1 MAIEKNNAKTD
12 PANRKT
18 GFFGRLKAL
27 RDNRR
32 GAMAVNFA
40 LLLIPL
46 LASVGLS
53 IDGSRFLLT
62 RYYLQ
67 SAVDRAALAVATVY
81 QDQATLDALASEYV
95 TKNFALSDTTLGQVS
110 TSVTGD
116 IITVNG
122 AATMK
127 TLFMSILQV
136 SQVQVSVTTE
146 VKRAGGGLLVGLVLD
161 NTGSMW
167 SGSPS
172 KISSLRSASDILVDA
187 IFDGETEPEDLRV
200 AIIPYAATVNPG
212 SIGDSIVGP
221 HSYGLRT
228 DDIDGW
234 KGCVMERAGA
244 NSIDDTGPDVEKWQP
259 FFWETSVDND
269 YDPDDP
275 DTIHPGGYYNS
286 NGITGPNI
294 GCPTPILPLTNSYAD
309 VDAAVDALSAWNRGG
324 TLGDIGMAWGIRALS
339 PGLPFDQSTEIDPKT
354 GATLWDSPRWRKAIM
369 IMTDGD
375 NLFYDL
381 PSNAGPNEPHPGHSD
396 YTAYGRLG
404 ESQANAIFGTSN
416 KNIAKG
422 IVDDRLKTLCTRA
435 KNQDIIIYT
444 VTFGSSPSSSTKQ
457 IFQDCASDPGKYYH
471 APSQTELENAFGTI
485 GAELSKLRIVK

>member
-1 MAIEKNNAKTD
+1 MAIDRKRERASD
-12 PANRKT
+12 PANRAT
-18 GFFGRLKAL
+18 GLFARLRAM
-27 RDNRR
+27 RENRR

-62 RYYLQ
+62 RYHLQ
-67 SAVDRAALAVATVY
+67 SAVDAAALAVATVY
-81 QDQATLDALASEYV
+81 QDKPTLDALAGKFV
-95 TKNFALSDTTLGQVS
+95 TNNFSLADASLDTVS
-110 TSVTGD
+110 TAVTGD
-116 IITVNG
+116 VITVDG
-122 AATMK
+122 SATMQ

-136 SQVQVSVTTE
+136 SEVQVSVRTK
-146 VKRAGGGLLVGLVLD
+146 VKRAGGGLLVSLVLD

-167 SGSPS
+167 SGS
-172 KISSLRSASDILVDA
+172 KIASLRSASDILVDA
-187 IFDGETEPEDLRV
+187 IFDGEAEPADLRV
-200 AIIPYAATVNPG
+200 SIVPYASTVNVG
-212 SIGDSIVGP
+212 SVADSIVGT
-221 HSYGLRT
+221 HSYGLRS
-228 DDIDGW
+228 DDKDKW
-234 KGCVMERAGA
+234 KGCVRERSGA
-244 NSIDDTGPDVEKWQP
+244 NSIADTGPDVEKWFP
-259 FFWETSVDND
+259 FFWEPSVDND
-269 YDPDDP
+269 YDLDDES
-275 DTIHPGGYYNS
+275 TIYPGGSYNS

-324 TLGDIGMAWGIRALS
+324 TLGDIGMAWGIRTLS
-339 PGLPFDQSTEIDPKT
+339 PGEPFTESTELDPKT

-381 PSNAGPNEPHPGHSD
+381 PSDAGPNEAHPGKSD
-396 YTAYGRLG
+396 DTGYGRLG
-404 ESQANAIFGTSN
+404 ESQANAIFETNNANNAKSIIDTRL
-416 KNIAKG
+416 KSLCTTAKG
-422 IVDDRLKTLCTRA
+422 
-435 KNQDIIIYT
+435 QDVIIYT

-485 GAELSKLRIVK
+485 GAELSKLRIIE

>member
-1 MAIEKNNAKTD
+1 MAIDRKRERSSD
-12 PANRKT
+12 PAKRAT
-18 GFFGRLKAL
+18 GLFARI
-27 RDNRR
+27 RDMRENRR

-62 RYYLQ
+62 RYHLQ
-67 SAVDRAALAVATVY
+67 SAVDAAALAVATVY
-81 QDQATLDALASEYV
+81 QDQTTLDALASKFV
-95 TKNFALSDTTLGQVS
+95 TNNFTLADASLDTVS
-110 TSVTGD
+110 TAVTGD
-116 IITVNG
+116 VITVDG
-122 AATMK
+122 SATMQ

-136 SQVQVSVTTE
+136 SEVQVSVRTK
-146 VKRAGGGLLVGLVLD
+146 VKRAGGGLLVSLVLD

-167 SGSPS
+167 GSG
-172 KISSLRSASDILVDA
+172 KIASLRSASDILVDA
-187 IFDGETEPEDLRV
+187 IFDGETTPADLRV
-200 AIIPYAATVNPG
+200 SIVPYASTVNVG
-212 SIGDSIVGP
+212 SIADSIVGT
-221 HSYGLRT
+221 HSYGLRS
-228 DDIDGW
+228 DDKDKW
-234 KGCVMERAGA
+234 KGCVMERSGTD
-244 NSIDDTGPDVEKWQP
+244 SIADTSPDVEKWYP
-259 FFWETSVDND
+259 FFWESSVDND
-269 YDPDDP
+269 YNIHNAS
-275 DTIHPGGYYNS
+275 TIYPGGSYDS

-324 TLGDIGMAWGIRALS
+324 TLGDIGMAWGIRTLS
-339 PGLPFDQSTEIDPKT
+339 PGEPFTESTELDPKT

-381 PSNAGPNEPHPGHSD
+381 PGDAGPNEAHPGKSD

-404 ESQANAIFGTSN
+404 ESQANAIFNTN
-416 KNIAKG
+416 NANNAKG
-422 IVDDRLKTLCTRA
+422 IVDTRLKSLCTTA
-435 KNQDIIIYT
+435 KDQDVIIYT

-485 GAELSKLRIVK
+485 GAELSKLRIIE